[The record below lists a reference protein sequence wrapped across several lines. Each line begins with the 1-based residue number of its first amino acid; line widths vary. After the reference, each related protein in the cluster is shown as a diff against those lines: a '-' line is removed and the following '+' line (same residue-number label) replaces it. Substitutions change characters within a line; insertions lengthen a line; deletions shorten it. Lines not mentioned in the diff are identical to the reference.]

1 MLTGLLEKNGEEVGS
16 SNVDWMKR
24 KEWREGGKEKC

>member
-1 MLTGLLEKNGEEVGS
+1 MLTGLLEKNGEEGS